1 MYKILKLNKINE
13 KAEKILQGYIVSDNE
28 INPDGIIVRS
38 YKMHDYEPGDSLL
51 AVARAGAGVNNIP
64 CDKFRDR
71 GIVVFNT
78 PGANAN
84 AVKELVICGMLLA
97 SRDIVKGINWTSSLK
112 GRSDVGPA
120 VEKGK
125 SEFAGGEILG
135 KTLGVIGLGAIGSL
149 VAQSAVGLKM
159 NVIGYDPFL
168 TVDTAWT
175 LNSEI
180 KKAKNIKFLYAN
192 SDYITIHSP
201 LTDDTR
207 EMLNADAFSKMKD
220 GVCIINCARGEL
232 VNNKDLLEAIKS
244 GKVGRY
250 VTDFP
255 SDELI
260 GVDNVITIPHLGAS
274 TDEAEINCAL
284 MAADELKEYLEN
296 GNIINSVNYPNL
308 SLPRSGDY
316 RITMCVKQ
324 NSCALSDISEILKSK
339 GITVTG
345 MLSASNSEPPI
356 S

>member
-1 MYKILKLNKINE
+1 
-13 KAEKILQGYIVSDNE
+13 
-28 INPDGIIVRS
+28 
-38 YKMHDYEPGDSLL
+38 
-51 AVARAGAGVNNIP
+51 
-64 CDKFRDR
+64 
-71 GIVVFNT
+71 
-78 PGANAN
+78 
-84 AVKELVICGMLLA
+84 
-97 SRDIVKGINWTSSLK
+97 
-112 GRSDVGPA
+112 
-120 VEKGK
+120 
-125 SEFAGGEILG
+125 
-135 KTLGVIGLGAIGSL
+135 
-149 VAQSAVGLKM
+149 M

-180 KKAKNIKFLYAN
+180 KKAKNIKFHYAN

-284 MAADELKEYLEN
+284 MAADELKEYFEN
-296 GNIINSVNYPNL
+296 GNTLTALITPTCLCRPRLQNYNVRKAKFL
-308 SLPRSGDY
+308 R
-316 RITMCVKQ
+316 
-324 NSCALSDISEILKSK
+324 A
-339 GITVTG
+339 
-345 MLSASNSEPPI
+345 
-356 S
+356 